1 MVDKRRSTA
10 QVGPQQ
16 QRTDSMTEGWQ
27 TDAQA
32 DAEFALVPPSPLDAV
47 DYAIVRALER
57 DSRITVQKLSQQ
69 LGAAR
74 LTIAERIARLI
85 ETGVVRLHAR
95 VNYRRLGY
103 LITAFVG
110 LQTAQTPTEVDIVT
124 ALRRVPEVEDIYTVT
139 GEYDVLIKIRARSP
153 EHLQHLLVFKIST
166 IPNVQ
171 RTVTMLALGSHQEGA
186 PVGIARQSG
195 GDMSGV
201 SDHADEKT
209 D

>member
-1 MVDKRRSTA
+1 MAQERRSGTPIPPHEDLS
-10 QVGPQQ
+10 G
-16 QRTDSMTEGWQ
+16 SMTDDWRAGTQED
-27 TDAQA
+27 DA
-32 DAEFALVPPSPLDAV
+32 FALAPQPPLDAL
-47 DYAIVRALER
+47 DYALVRSLER
-57 DSRITVQKLSQQ
+57 DSRITVRKLSQQ

-74 LTIAERIARLI
+74 FTISERIARLI

-110 LQTAQTPTEVDIVT
+110 LQTAQTPTEVDIVE

-139 GEYDVLIKIRARSP
+139 GEYDVLIKVRARSP

-186 PVGIARQSG
+186 PVGIPRLS
-195 GDMSGV
+195 DDEMS
-201 SDHADEKT
+201 SRPDQADEET
-209 D
+209 G